1 MAIAQTE
8 RKRPRRT
15 FTMDDEVFERLTR
28 LAEDADI
35 SRSRLLEQ
43 LVGQDHE
50 VYERLTQL
58 ATSAELGPGEFLER
72 VLLLGSDPYEW
83 LTNMAQQARANEA
96 QFLEHLI
103 LRAEAIWN
111 FQPPLLPPP
120 RPWWKLWSKEEREPE
135 LPAIVADLRGT
146 PTRHPAAE
154 DGKGS

>member
-1 MAIAQTE
+1 
-8 RKRPRRT
+8 
-15 FTMDDEVFERLTR
+15 V
-28 LAEDADI
+28 EDADI
-35 SRSRLLEQ
+35 SRSWFLEQ

-50 VYERLTQL
+50 AYERLTQL

-83 LTNMAQQARANEA
+83 LTNMAKQARATEA

-103 LRAEAIWN
+103 LRAEVIWN
-111 FQPPLLPPP
+111 FQPTVLPPP

-146 PTRHPAAE
+146 PTR
-154 DGKGS
+154 